1 MKRWDIINTL
11 IKKNG
16 YKTYLEI
23 GVRDG
28 GCFEKIKAEYKDGV
42 DPNPIR
48 RAIKLVEYKITSD
61 VFFSSTDRKWDIIF
75 IDGLHECEQ
84 VLRDIKNSL
93 KHLNQGGA
101 IVCHDMSPQTEVA
114 QITPSIVEPW
124 APWNGDCWKAW
135 VRLRCKGGLSMYVV
149 DTDHG
154 CGIIEV
160 DNSVKPLKIK
170 EQLTYAN
177 LDKNRRDWLNL
188 ISKEIW
194 QADENIVKSGCV
206 GVNNIPDWHI

>member
-16 YKTYLEI
+16 YNTYLEI

-28 GCFEKIKAEYKDGV
+28 GCFEQIKAEYKDGV

-61 VFFSSTDRKWDIIF
+61 AFFSYTPKKWDIIF
-75 IDGLHECEQ
+75 IDGLHECGQ

-93 KHLNQGGA
+93 KHLNQGGV

-114 QITPSIVEPW
+114 QITPSIVASW

-135 VRLRCKGGLSMYVV
+135 VQMRCKGGLSMYVI

-154 CGIIEV
+154 CGIIKV

-177 LDKNRRDWLNL
+177 FDKNRNEWLNL
-188 ISKEIW
+188 ITKEIW
-194 QADENIVKSGCV
+194 QANVNIVKNGLDGRNV
-206 GVNNIPDWHI
+206 MNALHI